1 MDLEQLAEELMM
13 VLPYWHYKIDRPFN
27 TSHKENGDQ
36 MSLETYYCLQM
47 LRWDGAMTMSELAER
62 LRITKQQ
69 ATQMIDR
76 LYKHDFVRRL
86 YDQEDRRVIR
96 IEITQRA
103 VEYIKS
109 NVTKH
114 TQFLGGLEQKLTREE
129 LDSLSGA
136 METLLYLLPKLD

>member
-13 VLPYWHYKIDRPFN
+13 VLPYWHYKIDRPFKM
-27 TSHKENGDQ
+27 SYKENGDQ

-76 LYKHDFVRRL
+76 LYKYDFVRRL

-114 TQFLGGLEQKLTREE
+114 ARFLGGLEQKLTREE

>member
-1 MDLEQLAEELMM
+1 MDFQQFAEELMM
-13 VLPYWHYKIDRPFN
+13 VLPYWHYKIDRPFKM
-27 TSHKENGDQ
+27 SHKENGDP

-76 LYKHDFVRRL
+76 LYRYDFVRRM

-103 VEYIKS
+103 VEYVKN
-109 NVTKH
+109 NVAKH
-114 TQFLGGLEQKLTREE
+114 TRFLDGLEKKLTPEE

-136 METLLYLLPKLD
+136 MGTLLHLLPKLD